1 MNVHNYNETDVL
13 HNYLLKASNKS
24 SENKHLIL
32 NHSIKTLRLSNLVV
46 TTHFVDNTWF
56 MLRIHLEIQHHLT
69 STCC

>member
-13 HNYLLKASNKS
+13 HNYLLKARNKS

-46 TTHFVDNTWF
+46 SSWI
-56 MLRIHLEIQHHLT
+56 IHGL
-69 STCC
+69 C